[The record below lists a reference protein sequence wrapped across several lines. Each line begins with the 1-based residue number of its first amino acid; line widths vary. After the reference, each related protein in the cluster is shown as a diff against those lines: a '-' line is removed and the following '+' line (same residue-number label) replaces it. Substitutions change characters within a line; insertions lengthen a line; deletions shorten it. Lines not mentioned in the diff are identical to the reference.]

1 MVIKESFRLVSKTPN
16 VLNLNASTMRSFYD
30 EENSP
35 RHVFAILELKRKNF
49 VHFTNSKIFDLISD
63 IKKREDLKILDFDY
77 ALPVSF
83 NKPTKELVV
92 NLKPFEVKEVSNMS
106 PNDLYG
112 AIVYAYSFAMLVSKK
127 FKIPESY
134 ANIIINFMLSFYVK
148 AFGRTYGLVGIYASE
163 ISKLKF
169 LIACYILASYF
180 GYKVD
185 KKLFQRASALA
196 PYMYHTEYD
205 TLRTYN
211 FADIADFIKAVSD
224 LKVMPGLT
232 ITKFTSTL
240 YKYYGVNM
248 LVAIEDLSRFFSVI
262 VTSSV
267 PGSRVVPRYLIQV
280 NEKEYFKLIEIMRR
294 MF

>member
-16 VLNLNASTMRSFYD
+16 VLNLNESTMRSFYN

-35 RHVFAILELKRKNF
+35 RHVFAILELKRKQF
-49 VHFTNSKIFDLISD
+49 VHFTNNKIFDLISN
-63 IKKREDLKILDFDY
+63 IKKRESLKVLNFDY

-83 NKPTKELVV
+83 NKPTKDLIV
-92 NLKPFEVKEVSNMS
+92 NLKPFQVLEVSNMS
-106 PNDLYG
+106 ANDLYG
-112 AIVYAYSFAMLVSKK
+112 SIVYAYAFAMLVSKK
-127 FKIPESY
+127 FKISESY
-134 ANIIINFMLSFYVK
+134 AGIIVNFMLSFYVK

-180 GYKVD
+180 GYKTD
-185 KKLFQRASALA
+185 KKLFQKASALA
-196 PYMYHTEYD
+196 PYMFHTEYD
-205 TLRTYN
+205 ELRSYD
-211 FADIADFIKAVSD
+211 FGDIQGFINAVSD

-280 NEKEYFKLIEIMRR
+280 NEKEYFKMVDIMRR